1 MNNMSM
7 TNTRSFFFALWVALF
22 LIGAA
27 DIAHSEET
35 APSYK
40 VTSDEVESIAA
51 TTLEAMGAGE
61 HIAASLVGRYQRVI
75 YRHDSPFN
83 VELNISDY
91 DARALRWHGD
101 LIIQSN
107 DEEVDAIPLSG
118 RYEALIEVPVL
129 TRRLHRSDIIEEADL
144 EWVAVPEHRLRKDV
158 LMSAEA
164 LIGKAPRRVI
174 SEGRPIR
181 EAEIENPVITNKG
194 DIVQVIYTTPFM
206 ELRTIGMALEE
217 GAKGDHIRIR
227 NSESD
232 IVIHATLIEEGIA
245 QVSNPLQTT
254 LNTRL
259 KGG

>member
-1 MNNMSM
+1 MNNKMSL
-7 TNTRSFFFALWVALF
+7 TNRPYFLALWVALF
-22 LIGAA
+22 LIGAI
-27 DIAHSEET
+27 DIAHSEEV

-51 TTLEAMGAGE
+51 AALEEMGAGE
-61 HIAASLVGRYQRVI
+61 NIAASLVGRYQRVL
-75 YRHDSPFN
+75 YRHASPFN
-83 VELNISDY
+83 VELNVSDY
-91 DARALRWHGD
+91 DARAMRWHGD
-101 LIIQSN
+101 LIILSN
-107 DEEVDAIPLSG
+107 DEEVESIPLSG

-158 LMSAEA
+158 LMSAEE

-181 EAEIENPVITNKG
+181 EAEIENPIITAKG

-232 IVIHATLIEEGIA
+232 IVIHATLLDEGIA